1 MIHVVD
7 THPLIWH
14 LEHWGGLGKNA
25 GQVLD
30 FSTDELIVPTIV
42 LAEARYTIAK
52 KRRAV
57 TWEELLTAVLSD
69 YRFRFDD
76 LTVDIVRNLPDSLEM
91 HDAIICATALAY
103 QEASGEPV
111 PVITKDRRIRDS
123 GLVETVW

>member
-1 MIHVVD
+1 MD

-14 LEHWGGLGKNA
+14 LEHWRGLGRNA
-25 GQVLD
+25 GDILE

-57 TWEELLTAVLSD
+57 TWDELLSFVLADS
-69 YRFRFDD
+69 RFRIHD
-76 LTVDIVRNLPDSLEM
+76 LDVEIVRNLPESLEM

-103 QEASGEPV
+103 QKASGEAV
-111 PVITKDRRIRDS
+111 PVITKDRRIRNS

>member
-14 LEHWGGLGKNA
+14 LEHWRGLGKKA
-25 GQVLD
+25 ADILE
-30 FSTDELIVPTIV
+30 FATDDLIVPTIV
-42 LAEARYTIAK
+42 LAEDRYTIAK

-57 TWEELLTAVLSD
+57 TWDELLTFVVVD
-69 YRFRFDD
+69 PRFRIHD
-76 LTVDIVRNLPDSLEM
+76 LDVEIVRNLPDTLEM

-103 QEASGEPV
+103 QEAFGEPV

-123 GLVETVW
+123 GLVDTVW

>member
-14 LEHWGGLGKNA
+14 LEHWRGLGRSA
-25 GQVLD
+25 GHVLD

-42 LAEARYTIAK
+42 LAEARYTITK
-52 KRRAV
+52 KRRAI
-57 TWEELLTAVLSD
+57 TWEELVGAVLSD
-69 YRFRFDD
+69 DRFRIHD
-76 LTVDIVRNLPDSLEM
+76 LTVEIVRNLPEALEM

-103 QEASGEPV
+103 QDASGESV
-111 PVITKDRRIRDS
+111 PVNTKDREIRDS

>member
-1 MIHVVD
+1 VIHVVD

-14 LEHWGGLGKNA
+14 LEHWRGLGKNA
-25 GQVLD
+25 GEILE

-57 TWEELLTAVLSD
+57 TWDELLASVLSD
-69 YRFRFDD
+69 SRFRVHD
-76 LTVDIVRNLPDSLEM
+76 LDLEILRNLPESLEM

-103 QEASGEPV
+103 QDASGEPV
-111 PVITKDRRIRDS
+111 PVITKDRRIRSS